1 MWCQSSSADASNLS
15 GRSSGTQLGCRSSGT
30 KLDASNLSFSL
41 EKVASSSAKC
51 VAQGA
56 VPNGM
61 LQNCVQKVVVPK
73 LVTNLDA
80 SNCVERVAVPNWLL
94 TLVWQK

>member
-1 MWCQSSSADASNLS
+1 
-15 GRSSGTQLGCRSSGT
+15 
-30 KLDASNLSFSL
+30 LDASNLSFSL

-61 LQNCVQKVVVPK
+61 LQNCIGKGMIP
-73 LVTNLDA
+73 NWDA
-80 SNCVERVAVPNWLL
+80 EVAVPNWMLQTCLFLL
-94 TLVWQK
+94 

>member
-61 LQNCVQKVVVPK
+61 LQNCVQKVVVPNW
-73 LVTNLDA
+73 LFLE
-80 SNCVERVAVPNWLL
+80 SVAVPTWMLQSCVEKVASKL
-94 TLVWQK
+94 P